1 MSAAVHPARAHTP
14 AVGSTATARPV
25 GAKRR
30 MRLGSALDRYVF
42 VEFMKVFTVTA
53 LGFPLLLFVIDL
65 VDNLNKYL
73 GRKIPRA
80 DLLLSYVYWL
90 PEQMFLV
97 LPAAVLFATVFT
109 VGAVTRHSE
118 ITAAKASGISFY
130 RFILPIVWG
139 AMIATCVGMAL
150 GELSPDANAVRM
162 RLLKEREDPMGV
174 ARANFAYAAEGGRVY
189 QAQLLLVD
197 SGQLVRPQVERKGNG
212 AEYPGMRAAAND
224 ARYRAGQG
232 WMLRKGALHLMPGD
246 TVVHAFQFDS
256 VLDRQMRERPRDLLS
271 SAKAPAD
278 MDFRELGAFIQAME
292 RSGVDVGKLRVER
305 MLKIAIPVTCVIIL
319 LFGAPLAT
327 STQRGGT
334 AYGVGLSLGTTIIFL
349 VLIQLTRAIG
359 GKGLIQPEL
368 AAWIPSALFGVVGGI
383 LLLRVKT

>member
-1 MSAAVHPARAHTP
+1 MSAAPIPVRLPAASS
-14 AVGSTATARPV
+14 AAR
-25 GAKRR
+25 GAFSSRR
-30 MRLGSALDRYVF
+30 RLRLGSALDRYVL
-42 VEFMKVFTVTA
+42 VEFLKVFVVTA
-53 LGFPLLLFVIDL
+53 VGFPLLLFVIDL

-73 GRKIPRA
+73 QRDIPRR
-80 DLLLSYVYWL
+80 DLLLSYAYWL

-139 AMIATCVGMAL
+139 AMIATGVGMAL
-150 GELSPDANAVRM
+150 GELAPDANAVRM

-197 SGQLVRPQVERKGNG
+197 SGHLVKPQLERKGNG
-212 AEYPGMRAAAND
+212 ADYPGMLAAAND
-224 ARYRAGQG
+224 ARWREGRG
-232 WMLRKGALHLMPGD
+232 WMLRNGALHLMPGD
-246 TVVHAFQFDS
+246 TVVHAFRFDS
-256 VLDRQMRERPRDLLS
+256 VLDRRMVERPRDLLS

-278 MDFRELGAFIQAME
+278 MDFRELGVFIQAME

-383 LLLRVKT
+383 LLARVKT